1 MKYWKA
7 FILRSLIEGSEG
19 CCKISKGSKSTCE
32 KQDIK
37 HESKMSNKAEVLNK
51 TNTSDTSTI
60 NELSKGRGN
69 TPNHLTSDEKKYL
82 KCCEVN
88 GEDITSIKQ
97 FTPVFEEIS
106 DDDKAFEHC
115 MEDIIL
121 KLSNVETMTDAN
133 EFCRKT
139 FPVKMQRVE

>member
-82 KCCEVN
+82 V
-88 GEDITSIKQ
+88 S
-97 FTPVFEEIS
+97 
-106 DDDKAFEHC
+106 
-115 MEDIIL
+115 
-121 KLSNVETMTDAN
+121 
-133 EFCRKT
+133 
-139 FPVKMQRVE
+139 